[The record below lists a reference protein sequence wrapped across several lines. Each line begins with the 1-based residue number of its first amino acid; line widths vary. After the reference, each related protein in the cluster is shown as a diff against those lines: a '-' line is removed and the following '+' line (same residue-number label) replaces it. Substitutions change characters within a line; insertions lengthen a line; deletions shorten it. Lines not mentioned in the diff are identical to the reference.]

1 MPHHDER
8 MFSEY
13 ERLPVIEMPPITEEQ
28 LIRYAGASGDF
39 NPIHTIEKKAREH
52 GLPGVIA
59 HGMLTMAFMARPF
72 SVYWQQGGFLRDF
85 KARFKAKVFV
95 GDILQ
100 VIVTREAKRHAEDH
114 FDGVDHMPQ
123 SESPKYKHD
132 IQVVNQNGVEVASG
146 TATIQFIRRPSGL

>member
-1 MPHHDER
+1 MPDHDESI
-8 MFSEY
+8 FSEH

-39 NPIHTIEKKAREH
+39 NSIHVIEKKAREY

-72 SVYWQQGGFLRDF
+72 SIYWQKGGFLRDF

-95 GDILQ
+95 GDILT
-100 VIVTREAKRHAEDH
+100 VIVTRQFKRNGDNH
-114 FDGVDHMPQ
+114 FDDIDDQ
-123 SESPKYKHD
+123 RESSKYKHD
-132 IQVVNQNGVEVASG
+132 IRVVNQNGIEVASG
-146 TATIQFIRRPSGL
+146 TATIQFIKEKEI